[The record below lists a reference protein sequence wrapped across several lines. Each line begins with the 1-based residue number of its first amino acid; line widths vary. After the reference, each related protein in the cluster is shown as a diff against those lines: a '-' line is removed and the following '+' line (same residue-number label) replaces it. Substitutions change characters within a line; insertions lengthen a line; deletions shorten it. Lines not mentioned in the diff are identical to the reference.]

1 MSLYSYSTTSSRT
14 SSSSLTS
21 ITTISNN
28 QTTLSTEECRFEKN
42 VNKTRRIL
50 WFEFVFF
57 FKDFVEWSSTNDK

>member
-28 QTTLSTEECRFEKN
+28 QTTLSTDECRFEKN

-57 FKDFVEWSSTNDK
+57 